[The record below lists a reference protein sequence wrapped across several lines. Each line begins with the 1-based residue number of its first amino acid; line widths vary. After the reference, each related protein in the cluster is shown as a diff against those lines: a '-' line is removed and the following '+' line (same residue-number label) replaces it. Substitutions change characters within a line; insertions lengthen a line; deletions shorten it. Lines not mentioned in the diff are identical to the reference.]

1 MRPKDVIT
9 QILQSLYSLIY
20 TLGAKEQ
27 MQELAENFDSQG
39 SVHNGSI
46 NLGLVINASLHG
58 AELVAADAGV
68 FDAIDDLVHT
78 MGQVIR
84 HGFGPLF
91 KKILKIWRTQSK
103 ITLEFICKVLCIL
116 NKSP

>member
-1 MRPKDVIT
+1 
-9 QILQSLYSLIY
+9 
-20 TLGAKEQ
+20 

-84 HGFGPLF
+84 HGHFGFGPLF

-116 NKSP
+116 NKSPW

>member
-1 MRPKDVIT
+1 
-9 QILQSLYSLIY
+9 
-20 TLGAKEQ
+20 

-39 SVHNGSI
+39 SVHNGSV
-46 NLGLVINASLHG
+46 NLGIVINASLHG

-84 HGFGPLF
+84 HGHFGFGPLIF
-91 KKILKIWRTQSK
+91 SQYKKIGRTK
-103 ITLEFICKVLCIL
+103 AKFTFKFILLC
-116 NKSP
+116 S